1 MSAVASREQAPFD
14 KRFPIF
20 LLMLDAGENGYGTDY
35 YPEEVSLTDLPEGLT
50 PELAEALTRKANAD
64 ADIAL
69 AKATEAA
76 MQLKN
81 IEASNDANRTLI
93 LSGPIMDTEEA
104 SAVLMRWSRRDPGQP
119 ITIHLNTP
127 GGSIFD
133 GNALGATLRQLQRA
147 GHRITIYGSGTVLS
161 MGAVLL
167 QYADER
173 VLDKDTVFMIHSLN
187 APIMGQLE
195 GIVDTTKM
203 LQEVQERLLDTLA
216 SRATISKAKI
226 KQLTRRKE
234 LFLGAEAALKY
245 GFCDRV
251 E

>member
-1 MSAVASREQAPFD
+1 M
-14 KRFPIF
+14 
-20 LLMLDAGENGYGTDY
+20 G
-35 YPEEVSLTDLPEGLT
+35 DLPDGLT

-64 ADIAL
+64 ADIAA
-69 AKATEAA
+69 AKAVEAA

-81 IEASNDANRTLI
+81 IEASNDFNRTLI

-104 SAVLMRWSRRDPGQP
+104 SAILMRWSRRDPGQP

-133 GNALGATLRQLQRA
+133 GNALGATLRQLQKN
-147 GHRITIYGSGTVLS
+147 GHHITIYGAGTVLS

-187 APIMGQLE
+187 APIVGQLE
-195 GIVDTTKM
+195 GIVDMTKM

-216 SRATISKAKI
+216 SRATISKAKL

-234 LFLGAEAALKY
+234 LFLSAEQTMKY
-245 GFCDRV
+245 GLCDRV